1 MEEVKKSS
9 SNSSLFVSEIFS
21 SIQGEG
27 VNLGEPAIFLRLA
40 FCNLHCW
47 FCDTKYT
54 WLYSVH
60 MQNLVVERMK
70 ELGVESWPQD
80 LKVYSQKEEAKPVSI
95 LDAAAQILQ
104 HDAARLVITGG
115 EPLLQQDGLT
125 LLLEELRRKSEFVVE
140 IETNG
145 TIRPKNRIIPLVHQW
160 NVSPKLAS
168 AGNSPSASEKPECIE
183 AFKKLNSYFKFVIQ
197 DEEDLKES
205 ESLIRRYGLPMERI
219 FLMPEGTDPLTLKK
233 REEFLLRYCEER
245 GYKAST
251 RLHILLYGNARGR

>member
-1 MEEVKKSS
+1 MQAVKKSN
-9 SNSSLFVSEIFS
+9 SNPRLFVSEIFS

-27 VNLGEPAIFLRLA
+27 PNLGEPAIFLRLA

-47 FCDTKYT
+47 YCDTKYT
-54 WLYSVH
+54 WLYTVH
-60 MQNLVVERMK
+60 MQNLVEDRMK
-70 ELGVESWPQD
+70 ELGVENPPQD
-80 LKVYSQKEEAKPVSI
+80 LKVYSEEDEAKPVSI
-95 LDAAAQILQ
+95 LDAAAKILQ
-104 HDAARLVITGG
+104 YDPARLVITGG

-125 LLLEELRRKSEFVVE
+125 QLLEELHRERKFAVE

-145 TIRPKNRIIPLVHQW
+145 TITPKNGIIPLVHQW

-205 ESLIRRYGLPMERI
+205 EGLIRRYGLPVERI
-219 FLMPEGTDPLTLKK
+219 FLMPEGTDCSTLKE
-233 REEFLLRYCEER
+233 REKFLLRYCEER

-251 RLHILLYGNARGR
+251 RLHILLYGNVRGR